1 MSLLAGAATC
11 DLTPVT
17 PAPLFGYPNV
27 RRVST
32 GVHDPILVSALYLAD
47 SANPDKGV
55 VLMSL
60 DLLLLETPLAR
71 RLRTEV
77 AKSAGVPESHVFIG
91 CTHTHSAPVC
101 ARFLAWRGDVGAP
114 DPDPAF
120 LEEIVRQAVS
130 AGVGALKAVRPA
142 RVAWGSADATGVGGN
157 RISADGP
164 TDPECGI
171 LCVRPATGGA
181 PFASVLVYGMHPTVL
196 HEDSTLI
203 SSDFPHYTRLH
214 IQERFGAEHVTV
226 YLMAPSGDQ
235 SPRRFV
241 SGQTFAEAER
251 LGRILGAAVVSAME
265 AMPETSFA
273 ASVQLAGMLR
283 SVPLPRRTMPALHV
297 AVAMLEQAKTRFER
311 LKAEQAPRAEIRTAE
326 CAVFGAQSTLNLAR
340 DQETGEL
347 DAVVAE
353 AGVSEIQALRV
364 HNATLIGF
372 PGEMFVEYALELK
385 RRAADKVFPA
395 SLVNGELKG
404 YICTA
409 AAEAAGGYEA
419 ANSLYSHEAG
429 PVLIQSALD
438 VLGKG
443 VGSR

>member
-1 MSLLAGAATC
+1 MSLIAGTAARG
-11 DLTPVT
+11 LTPSA

-27 RRVST
+27 RRIST
-32 GVHDPILVSALYLAD
+32 GVHDPILASALYLAD
-47 SANPDKGV
+47 SATPDKGV
-55 VLMSL
+55 ALISL
-60 DLLLLETPLAR
+60 DVLLLETPLAR
-71 RLRTEV
+71 RLRTTV
-77 AKSAGVPESHVFIG
+77 AKSAGVPEAHVFIG

-120 LEEIVRQAVS
+120 LEMIVRQAS
-130 AGVGALKAVRPA
+130 AAAAAARAAARPA
-142 RVAWGSADATGVGGN
+142 RLAWGSADATGVGGN

-171 LCVRPATGGA
+171 LSVCPAADGA
-181 PFASVLVYGMHPTVL
+181 PFASVLVYGMHPTVM

-214 IQERFGAEHVTV
+214 LQERFGAGHVTV

-251 LGRILGAAVVSAME
+251 LGRILGAAVVSSME
-265 AMPETSFA
+265 AMPEASFTTS
-273 ASVQLAGMLR
+273 VHLAGTLR
-283 SVPLPRRTMPALHV
+283 SVSLPRRTMPALRV
-297 AVAMLEQAKTRFER
+297 AAAALEKAKTRFAR
-311 LKAEQAPRAEIRTAE
+311 LKAEKAPRAEIRTAE
-326 CAVFGAQSTLNLAR
+326 CAVFGAQSTLNLAQS
-340 DQETGEL
+340 QETGEL
-347 DAVVAE
+347 DARVAE
-353 AGVSEIQALRV
+353 AGVPEIQVLRV

-385 RRAADKVFPA
+385 RRAADKVFPV
-395 SLVNGELKG
+395 SLVNGELNG
-404 YICTA
+404 YVCTA
-409 AAEAAGGYEA
+409 AAAAAGGYEA

-429 PVLIQSALD
+429 PVLVQSALD
-438 VLGKG
+438 VLRKG
-443 VGSR
+443 I